1 MSKLTVNNTS
11 PNKKLIAL
19 KSEEEKEPLK
29 KAKKWIVLDTQV
41 QKLLEKKLQNLDTI
55 NLF

>member
-19 KSEEEKEPLK
+19 KSEEKEPLK